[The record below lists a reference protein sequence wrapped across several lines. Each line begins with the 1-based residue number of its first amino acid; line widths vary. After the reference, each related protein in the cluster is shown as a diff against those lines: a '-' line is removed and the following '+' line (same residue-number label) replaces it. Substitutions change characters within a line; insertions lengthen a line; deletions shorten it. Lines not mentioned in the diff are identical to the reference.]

1 MAYLRLFDPV
11 NQFALKNGALNVSGR
26 LFVYY
31 EVTDDLADIYDEN
44 GTQLQQPAILD
55 NNGRARGLFVD
66 AAKTYW
72 MDVQDRY
79 GESLFTIRKM
89 TPCGGGGGSSLSD
102 FGGIVSADGS
112 IAVNSYYEAG
122 KLVYDLSVADDTTDM
137 LEWLHAEGYT
147 VDSGRMIPTY
157 AEGSINIGEDGAML
171 HGNMYY
177 HVTARVRASST
188 VQPLYNE
195 FSLMFKGQGA
205 DTVYT
210 YRTDKLVLDC
220 STELSHDF
228 EVSFDMMPSE
238 DIGLYAELD
247 GVASGV
253 SVGLSDM
260 QVHRVYSGVLSVPD
274 RVAQRPWVSENYQ
287 EKLTPGTGI
296 TIDENNVI
304 SADPQQQA
312 DWNQSDSTAVD
323 FIKNKPTIPS
333 GSQLVPS
340 AAPSDAGEVLTVD
353 QNGDPTWSPAQA
365 PISAG
370 DGIDITNNVVSAKVD
385 GTTVTVNASGE
396 LVATASAPQVQ
407 SDWAQSDSTAVDFIK
422 NKPDLSQYATTTD
435 LAGKAD
441 KVTGATAGDVAVL
454 DANGNLTDTG
464 VSATNLVHD
473 SSYVHTDENFT
484 SAEKTKLSGIASG
497 AEVNVQSDWN
507 QTDSS
512 ADDYIKNKP
521 TIPPG
526 VTVDQTYNSSSTN
539 AQSGTAVAGA
549 LATINEVPASSSTD
563 EGKVLTVDAHGNPGW
578 ATAQAPISAG
588 NGISISSNT
597 VSAKVDGT
605 TVSFNANGELTATAS
620 GGGVNDVEVNGTSVV
635 NAQGVAEV
643 TVPTVPTLKEL
654 VAGSNIT
661 ITEGANNVTIA
672 ATASAQVQSNWNES
686 DASSPAYIQNKPS
699 IPDATSDLTNDSGFI
714 TLSDVPAQ
722 VQANWNES
730 DSSAASYIQNK
741 PTIPAAQVNA
751 DWTASSGVA
760 EILNKPSIP
769 SATSDL
775 TNDSGFITL
784 SDVPAQVQSDWNE
797 TDTSDPAY
805 IANKPSIPA
814 AQVNA
819 DWTASSGVAE
829 ILHKPTI
836 PTATSDLTNDSGFI
850 TLSDVPVIGTI
861 TI

>member
-11 NQFALKNGALNVSGR
+11 NQFALKNGMINVSGR

-31 EVTDDLADIYDEN
+31 EATDDLADIYDEN

-147 VDSGRMIPTY
+147 NDNGRMIPTY
-157 AEGSINIGEDGAML
+157 AEGSINVGEDGAML

-220 STELSHDF
+220 STELNHDF
-228 EVSFDMMPSE
+228 EVSFDLIPSE

-253 SVGLSDM
+253 SVGLIDM
-260 QVHRVYSGVLSVPD
+260 QVHRVYSGVVSVPD
-274 RVAQRPWVSENYQ
+274 TVAPRPWVSENFQ
-287 EKLTPGTGI
+287 GKLTPGTGI
-296 TIDENNVI
+296 SIDENNVI
-304 SADPQQQA
+304 SAEAAQQVQA
-312 DWNQSDSTAVD
+312 DWD
-323 FIKNKPTIPS
+323 
-333 GSQLVPS
+333 
-340 AAPSDAGEVLTVD
+340 
-353 QNGDPTWSPAQA
+353 
-365 PISAG
+365 
-370 DGIDITNNVVSAKVD
+370 
-385 GTTVTVNASGE
+385 
-396 LVATASAPQVQ
+396 
-407 SDWAQSDSTAVDFIK
+407 QSDSTAVDFIK
-422 NKPDLSQYATTTD
+422 NKPDLSQFATTTD

-441 KVTGATAGDVAVL
+441 KVTGATAGDIAVL

-464 VSATNLVHD
+464 IASVNLVHD
-473 SSYVHTDENFT
+473 ASYVHTDENFT
-484 SAEKTKLSGIASG
+484 SAEKTKLSGIEAG
-497 AEVNVQSDWN
+497 AEVNVQANWAETDPSSD
-507 QTDSS
+507 
-512 ADDYIKNKP
+512 AYIANKP
-521 TIPPG
+521 SIPPA
-526 VTVDQTYNSSSTN
+526 VTVDQTYDASSTN
-539 AQSGTAVAGA
+539 AQSGTAVAEA
-549 LATINEVPASSSTD
+549 ISTVNEVPASTSTD
-563 EGKVLTVDAHGNPGW
+563 EGKVLTVDSQGEPVW

-588 NGISISSNT
+588 NGVDITNNV

-605 TVSFNANGELTATAS
+605 SVTFNANGELTATAS

-643 TVPTVPTLKEL
+643 TVPTVPALKEL

-672 ATASAQVQSNWNES
+672 ATASAQVNSDWNAVSGVAE
-686 DASSPAYIQNKPS
+686 ILNKPNLATVATTGDYGDLS
-699 IPDATSDLTNDSGFI
+699 NTPNLATVATSGDYDDLT
-714 TLSDVPAQ
+714 
-722 VQANWNES
+722 
-730 DSSAASYIQNK
+730 NK
-741 PTIPAAQVNA
+741 PTIPAAQVNS
-751 DWTASSGVA
+751 DWNASTGVA
-760 EILNKPSIP
+760 QILNKPSLATVATTGDYSDLNNTP
-769 SATSDL
+769 SLATVATTGDYSDLSGTPTLATVATSGDYDDL
-775 TNDSGFITL
+775 TN
-784 SDVPAQVQSDWNE
+784 
-797 TDTSDPAY
+797 
-805 IANKPSIPA
+805 KPTIPA
-814 AQVNA
+814 AQVNS
-819 DWTASSGVAE
+819 DWNASTGVAQ
-829 ILHKPTI
+829 ILNKPTLATVATSGDYGDLTNKPTI
-836 PTATSDLTNDSGFI
+836 NNVPAVTSSDDGKILTADYTGGVASYSWETPTA
-850 TLSDVPVIGTI
+850 VPVIGTI